1 MSSRSGDKA
10 MTLLGP
16 RSHETERLDGD
27 EVTGVALS
35 RSLAFVTEVN
45 RRLGTVRSLRQH
57 LSGLVGR
64 PQVRLLDVGT
74 GNAGV
79 LQDLLVWGR
88 RSGGTRWSGV
98 GLDLKEAMIRI
109 AAEDGPSIPGRLHLV
124 QGDARVL
131 PFADGTFDAAFS
143 TLTLH
148 HLSDED
154 AVVFVAEMAR
164 VARRVVVSDLE
175 RSVTA
180 YVGARLLAETRW
192 RTDPVTR
199 NDGPLSVRRSFTVDE
214 LRSIGR
220 RARLERA
227 SVVRHFP
234 CRLSLVGGTA

>member
-1 MSSRSGDKA
+1 

-16 RSHETERLDGD
+16 RSHEAERLDSD
-27 EVTGVALS
+27 EVTGAALS

-45 RRLGTVRSLRQH
+45 RRLGAVRSLRRH

-64 PQVRLLDVGT
+64 PRVRLLDVGT

-79 LQDLLVWGR
+79 LRDLLAWGR
-88 RSGGTRWSGV
+88 RGGGMEWTGV

-109 AAEDGPSIPGRLHLV
+109 AAAEGPVVPGRLRLIL
-124 QGDARVL
+124 GDARAL

-175 RSVTA
+175 RSLTA

-199 NDGPLSVRRSFTVDE
+199 NDGPLSVQRSFTVEE

-220 RARLERA
+220 RARLER
-227 SVVRHFP
+227 VRVIRNFP